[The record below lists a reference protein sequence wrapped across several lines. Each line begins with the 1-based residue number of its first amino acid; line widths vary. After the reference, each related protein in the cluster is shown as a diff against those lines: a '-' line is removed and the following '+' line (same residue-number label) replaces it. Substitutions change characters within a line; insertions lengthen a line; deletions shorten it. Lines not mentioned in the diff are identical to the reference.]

1 LAKQQKI
8 KEKSQVSEVFWK
20 AFCHKIGCVSIQNAF
35 RFGTKRI
42 PFRYKTQSILA
53 QNAIRFDTKRET
65 ISATGTRSSAAT
77 TKTARFGR
85 GNI

>member
-8 KEKSQVSEVFWK
+8 KEKSQVSEILECIFR
-20 AFCHKIGCVSIQNAF
+20 KI
-35 RFGTKRI
+35 RFGTKRV